1 MAKAGPEQR
10 AQGPKGRGGP
20 VRVVRAAKAGAHRPR
35 WGGPIQHQDVSVIDK
50 DTSDEI
56 RRIEEHIAQLEE
68 EIELDGR

>member
-1 MAKAGPEQR
+1 VLKGLKAEAEPFVLYAPQSGSTWAPV
-10 AQGPKGRGGP
+10 GG
-20 VRVVRAAKAGAHRPR
+20 A
-35 WGGPIQHQDVSVIDK
+35 IQHQDVGVIDK